1 MTAKKNI
8 ADDLGGVETLL
19 PLFVMA
25 ATMLTT
31 IIIISGGIGAMLV
44 RNQPT
49 AYWDQPQSWALIGDV
64 EYAATDPTA
73 GYNVTLYNHTQNPYT
88 DNASRK
94 FEFTYSDWEYLTV
107 RLVRDCD
114 TTKPFTASD
123 EDAKYNDFVYI
134 HAKADSGW
142 FAGNRYL
149 AMDYHGL
156 TTRFVQQNISYA
168 YFSMFKTNF
177 TILISTA
184 TNNTNPADHIN
195 AVWAGNYNIKIAYN
209 TEISDE
215 ARMSSSMWTILGQIL
230 TLQLPNINPVVNL
243 LLAVPVWAAFGFM
256 IFAIFRSVVPFLG

>member
-156 TTRFVQQNISYA
+156 T
-168 YFSMFKTNF
+168 
-177 TILISTA
+177 ISTA